1 MSLRAVDVFKTL
13 DIFGYRAEI
22 QIAKGQRVHKT
33 VCGAVSTIIYLAL
46 AALLLY
52 ECGFELLVAE
62 LDSSAFHH
70 ARRRLDSTA
79 EGVKLIK

>member
-1 MSLRAVDVFKTL
+1 MSLSALDVFKSL
-13 DIFGYRAEI
+13 DIFGYQAQI
-22 QIAKGQRVHKT
+22 HIAKGQRVHKT
-33 VCGAVSTIIYLAL
+33 VCGAVSTLVYVAL
-46 AALLLY
+46 AAVLLY

-70 ARRRLDSTA
+70 ARRRLASTD